1 MIYRVSFVCTG
12 AGRQV
17 ISGAKSF
24 KWKRVWASQLSAESS
39 WAGHTSAGLVGLD
52 GLCPTRAAGKPRH
65 VGGTKMIW
73 FWTIHFPHENWSLS
87 HCHIRRRPDCRSI
100 WNWWYI
106 YIWISI
112 HIYIYIHMYGSI
124 YPSIWIYLV
133 SSGLWRLSASP
144 STAEVFAEPRCD
156 HGPLSKKKL
165 DQMTRWETTAT
176 VVLVAAWQTFSLS
189 CMPSDIS
196 SSYCMWL
203 PTESYY
209 FWYSPQSPVHQVRS
223 RL

>member
-1 MIYRVSFVCTG
+1 MIYRASFVCTG

-106 YIWISI
+106 WISI
-112 HIYIYIHMYGSI
+112 HIYIYIHVYGSI

-156 HGPLSKKKL
+156 HGPLSKKTGPD
-165 DQMTRWETTAT
+165 DQMGNYCNCCFGCSLANIFLKLYAIWYFQFVLYVIAHW
-176 VVLVAAWQTFSLS
+176 VVLLLV
-189 CMPSDIS
+189 
-196 SSYCMWL
+196 
-203 PTESYY
+203 
-209 FWYSPQSPVHQVRS
+209 QSTVTCPPG
-223 RL
+223 

>member
-1 MIYRVSFVCTG
+1 MIYRVSFVFTG

-106 YIWISI
+106 WISI
-112 HIYIYIHMYGSI
+112 HIYIYTCVWIYISIHMDISCFVRFVKTFSEPIDRGSVRGAKVW
-124 YPSIWIYLV
+124 PWATV
-133 SSGLWRLSASP
+133 
-144 STAEVFAEPRCD
+144 
-156 HGPLSKKKL
+156 KKNW
-165 DQMTRWETTAT
+165 TRWPDGK
-176 VVLVAAWQTFSLS
+176 LLQLLF
-189 CMPSDIS
+189 
-196 SSYCMWL
+196 WL
-203 PTESYY
+203 QLGKHFP
-209 FWYSPQSPVHQVRS
+209 
-223 RL
+223 

>member
-106 YIWISI
+106 YMYMNIHP
-112 HIYIYIHMYGSI
+112 HIYIYTYICMDLYIHPYGYI
-124 YPSIWIYLV
+124 LFRQV
-133 SSGLWRLSASP
+133 CEDFQRAHR
-144 STAEVFAEPRCD
+144 PRKCSRSQGVTMG
-156 HGPLSKKKL
+156 HCPKKNW
-165 DQMTRWETTAT
+165 TRWPDGK
-176 VVLVAAWQTFSLS
+176 LLQLLF
-189 CMPSDIS
+189 
-196 SSYCMWL
+196 WL
-203 PTESYY
+203 QLGKHFP
-209 FWYSPQSPVHQVRS
+209 
-223 RL
+223 